1 MAASER
7 VSLQTCKMKILLLSY
22 SYFFIVTHCV
32 FGRKT
37 LQNYDKKLSERNV
50 LPADLYLLE
59 RSNRVG
65 MFSLESDDWEI
76 FPSHHLYPIL
86 GLKMALSS
94 VAAFCIRWCFAPLPL
109 HL

>member
-1 MAASER
+1 MFYIVSSAER
-7 VSLQTCKMKILLLSY
+7 RCKITIKS
-22 SYFFIVTHCV
+22 SS
-32 FGRKT
+32 
-37 LQNYDKKLSERNV
+37 KKAFRGCFY
-50 LPADLYLLE
+50 PLLE

-65 MFSLESDDWEI
+65 MFLLESNKSAI
-76 FPSHHLYPIL
+76 LRPCYLYPIL